1 MVIWNM
7 IVCDKKENTWL
18 TKVSS
23 LTKVDTRILFCRIP
37 NEGNFLGKC
46 KNGREFGGYLEW
58 V

>member
-7 IVCDKKENTWL
+7 IVYYKKENALL

-23 LTKVDTRILFCRIP
+23 LTKVDTRILFCWIP

-46 KNGREFGGYLEW
+46 KNEREFESYLE
-58 V
+58 